1 MTADVS
7 EETPNQNEEDSTP
20 ELSLADHEDALKK
33 SRWNV
38 FMYLG
43 IAALLFGF
51 ALYPF
56 MTVDLSVDE
65 GIGSIDKTVTVWGLP
80 VDGEDFTDIPVKT
93 TVIVQAVPTDVDSIE
108 IFMIENPK
116 GCDVT
121 DGSIG
126 NMRVDLQNGDAK
138 HPNKYHLIENPVESQ
153 VYDVEFGV
161 DPGIYC
167 LQVVVSTQSQ
177 NYGGINVNSETD
189 IYPTQMPLAI
199 IATLC
204 LAMSAFAFIGAQK
217 HGRFVKSLVEPKMT
231 PTIEDTVLAD
241 ATTQKIAAGP
251 QGPPSGP
258 TPTNRPVAHQ
268 QAQLAL
274 QQVQQDRRQVQKA
287 HHSLNPQNKKML
299 LSQLSNNQPHNLN
312 RHQNKMSMKIKGMVG
327 SLGNSQTVPTIR
339 QYMLFKMANMSRM
352 WTLTP
357 ELWKLDQQTYL
368 PLKELDVSVTFDG

>member
-258 TPTNRPVAHQ
+258 TGPPTGPTGPPTGPTV
-268 QAQLAL
+268 
-274 QQVQQDRRQVQKA
+274 QQVRRQVQQA
-287 HHSLNPQNKKML
+287 LHSLYPLNKKML

-327 SLGNSQTVPTIR
+327 SLENSQTVPTIR

>member
-56 MTVDLSVDE
+56 MSVDLSVDE

-126 NMRVDLQNGDAK
+126 NMRVDLQN
-138 HPNKYHLIENPVESQ
+138 
-153 VYDVEFGV
+153 
-161 DPGIYC
+161 
-167 LQVVVSTQSQ
+167 
-177 NYGGINVNSETD
+177 
-189 IYPTQMPLAI
+189 
-199 IATLC
+199 
-204 LAMSAFAFIGAQK
+204 
-217 HGRFVKSLVEPKMT
+217 
-231 PTIEDTVLAD
+231 
-241 ATTQKIAAGP
+241 
-251 QGPPSGP
+251 
-258 TPTNRPVAHQ
+258 
-268 QAQLAL
+268 
-274 QQVQQDRRQVQKA
+274 
-287 HHSLNPQNKKML
+287 
-299 LSQLSNNQPHNLN
+299 
-312 RHQNKMSMKIKGMVG
+312 
-327 SLGNSQTVPTIR
+327 
-339 QYMLFKMANMSRM
+339 
-352 WTLTP
+352 
-357 ELWKLDQQTYL
+357 
-368 PLKELDVSVTFDG
+368 

>member
-258 TPTNRPVAHQ
+258 TGPPTGPTGPPTGPTGPPAGPTGPPQSPPSEQENVAESTIEQ
-268 QAQLAL
+268 PTTQPEQASE
-274 QQVQQDRRQVQKA
+274 QDVYEDQ
-287 HHSLNPQNKKML
+287 
-299 LSQLSNNQPHNLN
+299 
-312 RHQNKMSMKIKGMVG
+312 
-327 SLGNSQTVPTIR
+327 GNGWFFRKFPDGTYDQTVYVV
-339 QYMLFKMANMSRM
+339 Q
-352 WTLTP
+352 
-357 ELWKLDQQTYL
+357 
-368 PLKELDVSVTFDG
+368 DGKYVPYVDPNA